1 MTRTQELHDRIIDGL
16 ATTDEIEEYL
26 GPDLVNAGVHRLRGE
41 ADSRYAFLDWH
52 HAVIEPIQLDKVAA
66 WRMFSGQLSIDDY
79 AASLTDAEADRFVEM
94 FSDLQSAYQAKLDSG
109 VAF

>member
-1 MTRTQELHDRIIDGL
+1 
-16 ATTDEIEEYL
+16 
-26 GPDLVNAGVHRLRGE
+26 
-41 ADSRYAFLDWH
+41 
-52 HAVIEPIQLDKVAA
+52 
-66 WRMFSGQLSIDDY
+66 MFSGQLSIDDY